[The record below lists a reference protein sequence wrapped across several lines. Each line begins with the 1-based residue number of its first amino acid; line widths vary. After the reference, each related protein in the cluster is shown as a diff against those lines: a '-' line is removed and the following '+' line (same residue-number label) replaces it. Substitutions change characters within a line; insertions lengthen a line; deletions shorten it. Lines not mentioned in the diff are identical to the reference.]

1 MYDFDQDENVVEFQ
15 NANGTKGINGKVVYD
30 SGKDP
35 VEITK
40 DLFSNSK
47 SDMVFETDNGPKGLF
62 ELLDEYGI
70 VYHITEN
77 KKAWNCIATW
87 FVNAML
93 FCIYKLTR
101 FLDKLVNSDELID
114 SINPSSYQ
122 RKNRLDFF
130 SKYKIIDIRFDK
142 LKFCKMYVEKNP
154 ETFKDDKCNINEAV
168 YHVLE
173 TRSITFNDGDTYVFA
188 IQDIH
193 LHINRTMYYINY
205 FVGVVQII
213 IFSIMD
219 SDCALNHMGHLTNKF
234 FIRSL
239 AEMVGYYLAAHYIA
253 ENNLRDKS
261 MRLDAK
267 IAREKLLDIYAKIWG
282 HELIDVYMD
291 SEDAGHKVEYRNFM
305 TMNVKN
311 NIEDEENRLACIPQE
326 VRDECV
332 RDFMWISK
340 CSSKFK
346 TFFVILCRM
355 CFGSRKFKRTFRNGY
370 FYNSWL
376 GKEWIYYFYLMYN
389 PVKREIDNVLSSES

>member
-205 FVGVVQII
+205 FVGVV
-213 IFSIMD
+213 
-219 SDCALNHMGHLTNKF
+219 
-234 FIRSL
+234 
-239 AEMVGYYLAAHYIA
+239 
-253 ENNLRDKS
+253 
-261 MRLDAK
+261 
-267 IAREKLLDIYAKIWG
+267 
-282 HELIDVYMD
+282 
-291 SEDAGHKVEYRNFM
+291 
-305 TMNVKN
+305 
-311 NIEDEENRLACIPQE
+311 
-326 VRDECV
+326 
-332 RDFMWISK
+332 
-340 CSSKFK
+340 
-346 TFFVILCRM
+346 
-355 CFGSRKFKRTFRNGY
+355 
-370 FYNSWL
+370 
-376 GKEWIYYFYLMYN
+376 
-389 PVKREIDNVLSSES
+389 